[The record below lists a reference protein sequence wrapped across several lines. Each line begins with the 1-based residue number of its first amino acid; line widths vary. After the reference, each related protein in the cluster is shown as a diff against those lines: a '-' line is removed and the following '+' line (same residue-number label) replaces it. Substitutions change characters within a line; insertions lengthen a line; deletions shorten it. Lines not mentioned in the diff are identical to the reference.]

1 MPLTDNTFRK
11 TQFKKQDL
19 DKFDV
24 FLEEEVNLGNLVVSK
39 YFNVSNFP
47 GVVTRGNSFFEI
59 QGSSLLRPE
68 VELKTEILDSTGKP
82 VFHYAVP
89 KNPIERK
96 LKVTMQVTSD
106 ISAGVG
112 KLVILG
118 ELNPLFINVP
128 EEFRDT
134 YNVRLVGLINF
145 NTILPNTQPI
155 KFFVPPRMVVSE
167 QVKGELKL
175 PADSDTILIDVAGTG
190 DMSGDGIGFTA
201 TANNVGKPDLGVTP
215 NIVDDELEEF
225 DATEGEKGDFSEFD
239 EVEVSLGE
247 EEFFETSKVGQK
259 FQTEKAGLAG
269 NKGKSNAI

>member
-1 MPLTDNTFRK
+1 MPWTDNTFRK

-59 QGSSLLRPE
+59 QGSSLLKPE
-68 VELKTEILDSTGKP
+68 VEIKTEILDSTGKP

-106 ISAGVG
+106 ISCVG

-134 YNVRLVGLINF
+134 YNVRLTGLINF

-201 TANNVGKPDLGVTP
+201 TANNVGNPDLGTSP
-215 NIVDDELEEF
+215 NTVDDELEEF

-247 EEFFETSKVGQK
+247 EEFFETSKIGQK

-269 NKGKSNAI
+269 NKGKSNAF